1 MKTTIG
7 KKMTTSFSIVLFLVV
22 IALVFVVF
30 VSNRTLSKSKVLADE
45 KFPVMM
51 KMEDLK
57 LSIYNRR
64 VLFDQFLTTRKP
76 GILKQI
82 TSMNSD
88 IQKAMSALGN
98 DKSKILPL
106 YKEYN
111 KKFENVISYI
121 KANPSKLSNAMR
133 KTAIADKYFNDTL
146 VPAIDKLVAQRQKE
160 TDNLVTQ
167 IQASLKNSQIIF
179 IVIGLII
186 IVLGFILS
194 TNLTKSLTTPIKSLT
209 KVTDKIS
216 MGDFDANI
224 EVKTGDE
231 IEELANAIDRMKRS
245 LQKAMERLMNR

>member
-7 KKMTTSFSIVLFLVV
+7 KKMTTSFSNVLFLVV

-30 VSNRTLSKSKVLADE
+30 VSNKTLSKSKVLADE

-98 DKSKILPL
+98 DKNKILPL

-146 VPAIDKLVAQRQKE
+146 VPAIDKLVAERQRE
-160 TDNLVTQ
+160 TDKLVNQ

-216 MGDFDANI
+216 MGDFDADIN
-224 EVKTGDE
+224 VKTGDE